1 MVQSK
6 TFLLQWCH
14 QQELLTK
21 WCEATPDSPSFVKIR
36 FYWTN
41 PFLNSTWIRSFG
53 APDGP
58 RNRGSHRQEGAAL
71 DHDDDGAL
79 LAEAEENLV
88 PIEKGQIDP
97 FVVMRKQSQKSRG
110 DRRFPLRSAGV
121 WWMLCY
127 PSSCAAIKSSAAAA
141 AAVSTAPSSATAAA
155 LWQSLRPE
163 DAIGASSRDRISEE
177 GSIWKECPVLGLRG
191 GNNSPKRKTKKA
203 KSVGS
208 SKSSK
213 VTDPQDNSHEKNQS
227 DGEEPSRKSKKK
239 KKKKASEPPAI
250 GDASSSNKDQI
261 NQVLKE
267 TDAAQALG
275 DAIRA
280 RADILRRDDSLWTGM
295 MGPMDP
301 SLSSL
306 AWSLGASDYTD
317 RGSQTRATKGR
328 SEDEDEDVE
337 ETTDEYAG
345 GVEVAPGAVVASYF
359 LKSHGG
365 AHALQ
370 SLCSLLSAAAGL
382 GALALSGGN
391 SAAAA
396 DSSTRSVVALTLL
409 RRSLVFAL
417 VKHVSGLLAAAWI
430 SALAIPDVGFVRAR
444 SWMQQLALD
453 PVSQYCFYTSL
464 ILVWLPSATGKAA
477 VDASGS
483 TAWWQQYPFVTL
495 LLLGPILLREVIS
508 TALVACDVL
517 VLLSLSSGGS
527 NNGGGGFS
535 TSLLKVAAGMGNAGF
550 SVLVTPKVWRNA
562 SASQRQQI
570 LAKLVQ
576 KCSLAFEVA
585 VGALLVADALRG
597 AAELLFAAQ
606 RPHVTSVVRRAV
618 CANLY
623 VQFLLTRRRK
633 IRRLASQI
641 RGGAAYVPGY
651 VLDVLLDPKAAMG
664 IENSDE
670 MDVDPSRRTRRST
683 ILAKRD
689 SDEGLTWREYLWLAL
704 EQD

>member
-1 MVQSK
+1 
-6 TFLLQWCH
+6 LW
-14 QQELLTK
+14 
-21 WCEATPDSPSFVKIR
+21 
-36 FYWTN
+36 
-41 PFLNSTWIRSFG
+41 WIVF
-53 APDGP
+53 
-58 RNRGSHRQEGAAL
+58 
-71 DHDDDGAL
+71 
-79 LAEAEENLV
+79 
-88 PIEKGQIDP
+88 
-97 FVVMRKQSQKSRG
+97 
-110 DRRFPLRSAGV
+110 
-121 WWMLCY
+121 Y
-127 PSSCAAIKSSAAAA
+127 PSINNGAA
-141 AAVSTAPSSATAAA
+141 AAVAGAPSSATTTAAT
-155 LWQSLRPE
+155 LLRSLRNE
-163 DAIGASSRDRISEE
+163 VSISES
-177 GSIWKECPVLGLRG
+177 SINIESSPDRVSEISVWKDCPVLALRG
-191 GNNSPKRKTKKA
+191 GNNSPKRKTKEKA
-203 KSVGS
+203 KSAGS
-208 SKSSK
+208 SRSSNK
-213 VTDPQDNSHEKNQS
+213 GTENQES
-227 DGEEPSRKSKKK
+227 PDVNNQPGGEEPSKTKKK
-239 KKKKASEPPAI
+239 KKKKVSEPAAV
-250 GDASSSNKDQI
+250 GDPSSSNKDQI

-280 RADILRRDDSLWTGM
+280 RADILRRDDNMLTGR

-306 AWSLGASDYTD
+306 AWSLGASDYTE
-317 RGSQTRATKGR
+317 RQSRARATKGGS
-328 SEDEDEDVE
+328 SEDDENEDEED
-337 ETTDEYAG
+337 TTDEYAG

-391 SAAAA
+391 S
-396 DSSTRSVVALTLL
+396 DSSTRSGVALTLL

-464 ILVWLPSATGKAA
+464 ILVWLPSATGKAG
-477 VDASGS
+477 VDATRS

-535 TSLLKVAAGMGNAGF
+535 TSLLKVAAGLGNAGF
-550 SVLVTPKVWRNA
+550 SVLVTPKVWRSA

-585 VGALLVADALRG
+585 VGVLLVADALRG

-651 VLDVLLDPKAAMG
+651 LLDVLLDPKAAMG

-670 MDVDPSRRTRRST
+670 KDVDPSRRTRRSA

>member
-1 MVQSK
+1 
-6 TFLLQWCH
+6 LW
-14 QQELLTK
+14 
-21 WCEATPDSPSFVKIR
+21 
-36 FYWTN
+36 
-41 PFLNSTWIRSFG
+41 WIVF
-53 APDGP
+53 
-58 RNRGSHRQEGAAL
+58 
-71 DHDDDGAL
+71 
-79 LAEAEENLV
+79 
-88 PIEKGQIDP
+88 
-97 FVVMRKQSQKSRG
+97 
-110 DRRFPLRSAGV
+110 
-121 WWMLCY
+121 Y
-127 PSSCAAIKSSAAAA
+127 PSINNGAA
-141 AAVSTAPSSATAAA
+141 AAVASAPSSATTTTTTTAAT
-155 LWQSLRPE
+155 LLRSLRNE
-163 DAIGASSRDRISEE
+163 VSISESSNIE
-177 GSIWKECPVLGLRG
+177 SSPDRVSEISVWKDCPVLALRG

-203 KSVGS
+203 KSAGG
-208 SKSSK
+208 SKSTEELDVNGEKSK
-213 VTDPQDNSHEKNQS
+213 S
-227 DGEEPSRKSKKK
+227 DGEEPSRKSKTR
-239 KKKKASEPPAI
+239 KKKKASEPAAV

-280 RADILRRDDSLWTGM
+280 RADILRRDDSLWTGRV
-295 MGPMDP
+295 GPMDP

-306 AWSLGASDYTD
+306 AWSLGASDYTTE
-317 RGSQTRATKGR
+317 RQSRARATKG
-328 SEDEDEDVE
+328 SSSDNDENEDEDEAE
-337 ETTDEYAG
+337 ATDEYAG

-382 GALALSGGN
+382 GALALSGGKG
-391 SAAAA
+391 AAA
-396 DSSTRSVVALTLL
+396 DSSKRSVLALTLL

-483 TAWWQQYPFVTL
+483 AAWWQQYPFVTL

-535 TSLLKVAAGMGNAGF
+535 TSLLKVAAGLGNAGF

-576 KCSLAFEVA
+576 KGSLAFEVA
-585 VGALLVADALRG
+585 VGVLLVADALRG

-606 RPHVTSVVRRAV
+606 RPQLTSVARRAV

-651 VLDVLLDPKAAMG
+651 VLDVLLDPTAAMG
-664 IENSDE
+664 IQKAD
-670 MDVDPSRRTRRST
+670 DKDGVDPSRRTRRSA

-689 SDEGLTWREYLWLAL
+689 SDEGLTWREFLWLAL

>member
-1 MVQSK
+1 M
-6 TFLLQWCH
+6 W
-14 QQELLTK
+14 
-21 WCEATPDSPSFVKIR
+21 
-36 FYWTN
+36 WTVL
-41 PFLNSTWIRSFG
+41 F
-53 APDGP
+53 
-58 RNRGSHRQEGAAL
+58 
-71 DHDDDGAL
+71 
-79 LAEAEENLV
+79 
-88 PIEKGQIDP
+88 
-97 FVVMRKQSQKSRG
+97 
-110 DRRFPLRSAGV
+110 
-121 WWMLCY
+121 Y
-127 PSSCAAIKSSAAAA
+127 PSINVAA
-141 AAVSTAPSSATAAA
+141 AAVASAPSSATTTAAT
-155 LWQSLRPE
+155 LLRSLRNE
-163 DAIGASSRDRISEE
+163 VSISESPINIE
-177 GSIWKECPVLGLRG
+177 SSPDRVSEECSVWKDCSVLALRG

-203 KSVGS
+203 KSAGG
-208 SKSSK
+208 SKSTEELVVNGEKSK
-213 VTDPQDNSHEKNQS
+213 S
-227 DGEEPSRKSKKK
+227 DGEEPSRKSKTR
-239 KKKKASEPPAI
+239 KKKKASDPSIAV
-250 GDASSSNKDQI
+250 GDASSNRDQI

-280 RADILRRDDSLWTGM
+280 RADILRRDDSLWTGRV
-295 MGPMDP
+295 GPMDP

-306 AWSLGASDYTD
+306 AWSLGASDYTTE
-317 RGSQTRATKGR
+317 RQSRARAAKGSG
-328 SEDEDEDVE
+328 SEENEDEEE
-337 ETTDEYAG
+337 GETETTDEYAG

-382 GALALSGGN
+382 GALALSGGKG
-391 SAAAA
+391 AAA
-396 DSSTRSVVALTLL
+396 DSSKRSVVALTLL

-464 ILVWLPSATGKAA
+464 ILVWLPSATGE
-477 VDASGS
+477 
-483 TAWWQQYPFVTL
+483 AWWQQYPFVTL

-527 NNGGGGFS
+527 NDGGGGFS
-535 TSLLKVAAGMGNAGF
+535 TTILKVAAGIGNAGF

-576 KCSLAFEVA
+576 KGSLAFEVA
-585 VGALLVADALRG
+585 VGALLVVDALRG
-597 AAELLFAAQ
+597 AAELLLAAQ

-641 RGGAAYVPGY
+641 RGGAAHVPGY
-651 VLDVLLDPKAAMG
+651 VLDVLLDPQAAMG
-664 IENSDE
+664 IQNPDKEHG
-670 MDVDPSRRTRRST
+670 VDPSRRTRRSA

-704 EQD
+704 EQN